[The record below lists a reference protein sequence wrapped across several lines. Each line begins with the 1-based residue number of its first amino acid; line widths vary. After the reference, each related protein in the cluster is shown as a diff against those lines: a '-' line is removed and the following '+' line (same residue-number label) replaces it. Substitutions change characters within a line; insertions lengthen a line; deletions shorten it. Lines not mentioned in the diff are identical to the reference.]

1 MSEQKSVFSGVGPE
15 DLASPA
21 KAIAW
26 WQKIRQG
33 DESTADALKAAGK
46 ALGMEWIELDQ
57 SYLAEPGLMQLAP
70 ENFAKAH
77 LMLPMDKDET
87 GAIKVAVASPFLGTA
102 VSELELSLKASVK
115 MVLAPADTVMDA
127 LERAYSGKGMD
138 GVFSDSE
145 ESLDALDNVED
156 LRDMA
161 QAAPVIRLVNN
172 AFRDAITQG
181 ASDIHISPY
190 EEGLEI
196 RFRVDGVLRLVNT
209 VSRKFQAAII
219 SRVKIMSNLDIA
231 ERRIPQDGRIRLKMD
246 HKDFDIRV
254 AVTPT
259 VFGEGVVMRILD
271 KSSIQVAIADVGFET
286 EMLETWLELIHRPH
300 GIILVTGPTGSGKTT
315 TLYASLNHI
324 KSPEIKLITTEDP
337 VEYQLHGVDQIQVN
351 AKVGLTFAAA
361 LRSILRQDPDVIMV
375 GEIRDYETAEIAIQS
390 ALTGHLVLST
400 LHTNDAATAVTR
412 LVEMGVAPYLVA
424 PTLAG
429 ALAQRLVRK
438 LCPQCRAQDAD
449 GKWRA
454 VGCEACEDSGYK
466 GRLGIFELLVNT
478 PAVQTLI
485 SNQASAADIAS
496 QGQKEGMLTLLE
508 DGMAK
513 AARGLT
519 TEEEVR
525 RVAL

>member
-1 MSEQKSVFSGVGPE
+1 
-15 DLASPA
+15 
-21 KAIAW
+21 
-26 WQKIRQG
+26 
-33 DESTADALKAAGK
+33 
-46 ALGMEWIELDQ
+46 
-57 SYLAEPGLMQLAP
+57 
-70 ENFAKAH
+70 
-77 LMLPMDKDET
+77 
-87 GAIKVAVASPFLGTA
+87 
-102 VSELELSLKASVK
+102 
-115 MVLAPADTVMDA
+115 
-127 LERAYSGKGMD
+127 MD

-145 ESLDALDNVED
+145 EGLEALDNVED

-271 KSSIQVAIADVGFET
+271 KSSIQVDISDVGFEP
-286 EMLETWLELIHRPH
+286 EMLKTWLELIHRPH
-300 GIILVTGPTGSGKTT
+300 GIVLVTGPTGSGKTT

-324 KSPEIKLITTEDP
+324 KSPELKLITTEDP

-424 PTLAG
+424 PTLGG

-438 LCPQCRAQDAD
+438 LCPQCKAQDAD

-466 GRLGIFELLVNT
+466 GRLGIFEMLVNT
-478 PAVQTLI
+478 PGVQALI
-485 SNQASAADIAS
+485 SNQASAADIAA
-496 QGQKEGMLTLLE
+496 QGRKEGMLTLLE
-508 DGMAK
+508 DGLAK

>member
-1 MSEQKSVFSGVGPE
+1 
-15 DLASPA
+15 
-21 KAIAW
+21 
-26 WQKIRQG
+26 
-33 DESTADALKAAGK
+33 
-46 ALGMEWIELDQ
+46 
-57 SYLAEPGLMQLAP
+57 
-70 ENFAKAH
+70 
-77 LMLPMDKDET
+77 
-87 GAIKVAVASPFLGTA
+87 
-102 VSELELSLKASVK
+102 
-115 MVLAPADTVMDA
+115 
-127 LERAYSGKGMD
+127 
-138 GVFSDSE
+138 
-145 ESLDALDNVED
+145 
-156 LRDMA
+156 
-161 QAAPVIRLVNN
+161 
-172 AFRDAITQG
+172 
-181 ASDIHISPY
+181 
-190 EEGLEI
+190 
-196 RFRVDGVLRLVNT
+196 
-209 VSRKFQAAII
+209 
-219 SRVKIMSNLDIA
+219 
-231 ERRIPQDGRIRLKMD
+231 MD

-271 KSSIQVAIADVGFET
+271 KSSIQVDISDVGFEP
-286 EMLETWLELIHRPH
+286 EMLKTWLELIHRPH
-300 GIILVTGPTGSGKTT
+300 GIVLVTGPTGSGKTT

-324 KSPEIKLITTEDP
+324 KSPELKLITTEDP

-424 PTLAG
+424 PTLGG

-438 LCPQCRAQDAD
+438 LCPQCKAQDAD

-466 GRLGIFELLVNT
+466 GRLGIFEMLVNT
-478 PAVQTLI
+478 PGVQALI
-485 SNQASAADIAS
+485 SNQASAADIAA
-496 QGQKEGMLTLLE
+496 QGRKEGMLTLLE
-508 DGMAK
+508 DGLAK